1 MLLVILT
8 EKTGKSSFEYYQL
21 PLILGKLMVS
31 TTLFARILLKGNGVR
46 KELTIFVYRIKL
58 GGTIMSN

>member
-1 MLLVILT
+1 L
-8 EKTGKSSFEYYQL
+8 KL